1 MLQQTSQGFRKFFLE
16 QFAIELIRS
25 TIQQGKKEIKED
37 VKIQL
42 ELETPKTPKD
52 LKAELEKPLPNFQ
65 DKTQTK
71 AKIPIKKRLS
81 LLRIPEP
88 RLPMRLQYLK
98 PTPTKEEID
107 IGKLNP
113 LVKDPAVKI
122 IECHGHDEPIIVRGQ
137 MGTKPTS
144 IVLKKD
150 EIEEIIQKFSE
161 TAKIPI
167 QEGVSRIA
175 VGNLVLSSIN
185 SKIIS
190 SKFIINKMS
199 YVQGHP
205 HYRR

>member
-1 MLQQTSQGFRKFFLE
+1 MLQQTSQGFRNFFLQ

-52 LKAELEKPLPNFQ
+52 LKTELKKPLQGFQ
-65 DKTQTK
+65 EQIQTK
-71 AKIPIKKRLS
+71 AKIPRKKRLS

-98 PTPTKEEID
+98 PTPSKEEID

-113 LVKDPAVKI
+113 LVKDPAVKV
-122 IECHGHDEPIIVRGQ
+122 IECHGHDEKIIVRGQ
-137 MGTKPTS
+137 MGTKPTN
-144 IVLKKD
+144 IILKKD
-150 EIEEIIQKFSE
+150 EIKEIIQKFSE

-167 QEGVSRIA
+167 QEGVSRIV
-175 VGNLVLSSIN
+175 VGNLVLSAIN

-199 YVQGHP
+199 YVQSHP
-205 HYRR
+205 HYGR